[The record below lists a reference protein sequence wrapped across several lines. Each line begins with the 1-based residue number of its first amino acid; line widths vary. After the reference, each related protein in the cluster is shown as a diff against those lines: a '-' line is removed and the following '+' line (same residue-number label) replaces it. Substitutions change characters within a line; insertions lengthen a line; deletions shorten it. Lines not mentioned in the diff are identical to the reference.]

1 MSAGILDITSA
12 LPHVR
17 SGKLRSIGI
26 TGGRRTAL
34 APDLVTLAEAGL
46 PGFDVTTWSMMGA
59 PAGVP
64 RDIITRLNSETVR
77 ALANPEVRERML
89 ASGNE
94 PVSSSPEELGA
105 FIRDEIAKWAK
116 VIKTGGIKAE

>member
-1 MSAGILDITSA
+1 MGMLDLTSA

-17 SGKLRSIGI
+17 SGKLRSIGV
-26 TGGRRTAL
+26 TSGRRTVL
-34 APDLVTLAEAGL
+34 APDMATVAESGL
-46 PGFDVTTWSMMGA
+46 PGFDVTSWFIMGA

-64 RDIITRLNSETVR
+64 RDIITRLNAETVR
-77 ALANPEVRERML
+77 ALAIPEVRERIL
-89 ASGNE
+89 ASGIE

-116 VIKTGGIKAE
+116 VIKAAGIKAG